1 MMISSI
7 ALLVHLISFK
17 FYILHND
24 MIIKTTQNTFNVSKG
39 KICWDIE
46 TIITGD
52 FITKIF
58 TFKYMSKYGCR
69 C

>member
-46 TIITGD
+46 TIITGGLYYKGLY
-52 FITKIF
+52 F
-58 TFKYMSKYGCR
+58 
-69 C
+69 